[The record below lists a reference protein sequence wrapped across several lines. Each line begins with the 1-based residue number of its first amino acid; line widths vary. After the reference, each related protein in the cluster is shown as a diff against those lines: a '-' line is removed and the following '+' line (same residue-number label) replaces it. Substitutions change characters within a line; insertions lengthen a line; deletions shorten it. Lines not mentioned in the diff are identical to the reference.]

1 MTSKPAAAS
10 KTTSASKTSG
20 GPKTASTSK
29 PGPTSKPATATKT
42 ASTAKP
48 GATTQPGT
56 EAHGATQNHAT
67 ANNAAGNEGLTST
80 DKGHEGGSS
89 GLLGGSNSKPAA
101 GNRGAG
107 AAPGER
113 KTPERTA
120 PEASARETHAAEN
133 HEEDNRAREN
143 RAAENHAPESHAAEN
158 RAGENHAEGARS
170 VTRPNGDRAEYSSAG
185 KPTRLTTKS
194 GDEARFDSRG
204 QVRAIHTHDTTI
216 RLGPSGG
223 RTVVT
228 ERADHT
234 RIVSVGSQYGYVDHP
249 IVRNGRP
256 YLERTYVTGGKVY
269 ARAYPGYYYHGAIY
283 YHYAPAYY
291 YAPAF
296 YAWTVQ
302 RWPAPITCVW
312 NWGPWHGYYG
322 YYFTPYPTY
331 ADASLWLTDYVIAQE
346 LKASYEAQQQ
356 APPVAQPI
364 PAASGESAD
373 GTGGAAAPLT
383 PETKQAIAD
392 EITEQLNAEKNSTPN
407 ALTPMNGTAPSGDV
421 VPDALN
427 PSERTFVADITLDAA
442 APDGS
447 ACAVGAGDVV
457 TRVDTAPDADQK
469 IKVSVRSSKRGDC
482 AAGTRVSVSVQ
493 DLQDM
498 ANHLHEKVDDGVGQ
512 LAKSGG
518 QQGLPTGPAASPVPV
533 ADSVAKPD
541 LDAQRLL
548 QQQQHTADQTQKNM
562 QQSVNQL
569 GATSSRFDAGE
580 PSAALTIEDGG
591 GLRLAG
597 FVSVSTD
604 DTAFVS
610 ASFRERLCALL
621 EISTE

>member
-1 MTSKPAAAS
+1 
-10 KTTSASKTSG
+10 
-20 GPKTASTSK
+20 
-29 PGPTSKPATATKT
+29 
-42 ASTAKP
+42 
-48 GATTQPGT
+48 
-56 EAHGATQNHAT
+56 
-67 ANNAAGNEGLTST
+67 
-80 DKGHEGGSS
+80 
-89 GLLGGSNSKPAA
+89 LGGSNSKPAS

-107 AAPGER
+107 AAAGGR
-113 KTPERTA
+113 KTPEKTA
-120 PEASARETHAAEN
+120 PEANARDTHG
-133 HEEDNRAREN
+133 
-143 RAAENHAPESHAAEN
+143 AENHAPESHAAEN
-158 RAGENHAEGARS
+158 HAEVARS

-256 YLERTYVTGGKVY
+256 YLERTYVAGGKVY

-283 YHYAPAYY
+283 YHYVPAYY

-296 YAWTVQ
+296 YVWTVQ

-312 NWGPWHGYYG
+312 NWGAWHGYYG

-346 LKASYEAQQQ
+346 LKASYDAQQQ

-364 PAASGESAD
+364 PAASGESTDSEA
-373 GTGGAAAPLT
+373 GAAAPLT

-392 EITEQLNAEKNSTPN
+392 EITAQLNAEKNSTPN
-407 ALTPMNGTAPSGDV
+407 ALTPMSGTAPSGDV

-447 ACAVGAGDVV
+447 SCAVGAGDVV
-457 TRVDTAPDADQK
+457 TRVDTTPDADQK
-469 IKVSVRSSKRGDC
+469 IRVSVRSSKRGDC

-498 ANHLHEKVDDGVGQ
+498 ANHLREKVDDGVGQ

-518 QQGLPTGPAASPVPV
+518 QQGLPTGPPANPVPV
-533 ADSVAKPD
+533 ADSVSKPD

-569 GATSSRFDAGE
+569 GASSSRFDAGE
-580 PSAALTIEDGG
+580 PSAALAIENGG
-591 GLRLAG
+591 AHDVPQVVDLSMGRSAILPSNFKTKLRTLSRA
-597 FVSVSTD
+597 
-604 DTAFVS
+604 
-610 ASFRERLCALL
+610 
-621 EISTE
+621 STE